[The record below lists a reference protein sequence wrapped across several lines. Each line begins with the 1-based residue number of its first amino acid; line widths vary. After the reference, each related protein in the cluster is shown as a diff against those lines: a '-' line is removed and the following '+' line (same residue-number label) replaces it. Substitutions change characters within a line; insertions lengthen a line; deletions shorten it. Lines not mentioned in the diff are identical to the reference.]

1 MPLVLV
7 LSSPPWLDTVT
18 KRRQHR
24 PMEKDEWITLLGL
37 VAGTLTTLSF
47 LPQLLKAWKS
57 RSTHDISIGM
67 FSLLAVGITLWIV
80 YGVVTSDLPVIVANV
95 VSLVLVGLILA
106 LKLRYR

>member
-1 MPLVLV
+1 VVDHPAA
-7 LSSPPWLDTVT
+7 VT
-18 KRRQHR
+18 
-24 PMEKDEWITLLGL
+24 ILGL

-67 FSLLAVGITLWIV
+67 FLLLAVGIMLWIV
-80 YGVVTSDLPVIVANV
+80 YGIVTADVPVIVANTV
-95 VSLVLVGLILA
+95 TLVFVSLILA

>member
-1 MPLVLV
+1 MVDQLGFV
-7 LSSPPWLDTVT
+7 TV
-18 KRRQHR
+18 
-24 PMEKDEWITLLGL
+24 LGL

-80 YGVVTSDLPVIVANV
+80 YGVVTSDLPVVVANSV
-95 VSLVLVGLILA
+95 TLVFVGLILA

>member
-1 MPLVLV
+1 MVDQPGFV
-7 LSSPPWLDTVT
+7 TV
-18 KRRQHR
+18 
-24 PMEKDEWITLLGL
+24 LGL

-47 LPQLLKAWKS
+47 LPQLLKACKS

-80 YGVVTSDLPVIVANV
+80 YGAVTSDLPVVVANSV
-95 VSLVLVGLILA
+95 TLVFVGLILA

>member
-1 MPLVLV
+1 MVDHPAA
-7 LSSPPWLDTVT
+7 VT
-18 KRRQHR
+18 
-24 PMEKDEWITLLGL
+24 ILGL

-67 FSLLAVGITLWIV
+67 FLLLAVGIMLWIV
-80 YGVVTSDLPVIVANV
+80 YGIVTADVPVIVANAV
-95 VSLVLVGLILA
+95 TLVFVGLILA

>member
-1 MPLVLV
+1 VVDQPGFV
-7 LSSPPWLDTVT
+7 TV
-18 KRRQHR
+18 
-24 PMEKDEWITLLGL
+24 LGL

-80 YGVVTSDLPVIVANV
+80 YGVVTSDLPVVVANSV
-95 VSLVLVGLILA
+95 TLVFVGLILA

>member
-1 MPLVLV
+1 MVDNP
-7 LSSPPWLDTVT
+7 SAVT
-18 KRRQHR
+18 
-24 PMEKDEWITLLGL
+24 ILGL

-47 LPQLLKAWKS
+47 LPQLLKAWMS

-80 YGVVTSDLPVIVANV
+80 YGVVTSDLPVVVANSV
-95 VSLVLVGLILA
+95 TLVFVGLILA

>member
-1 MPLVLV
+1 MVENP
-7 LSSPPWLDTVT
+7 SAVT
-18 KRRQHR
+18 
-24 PMEKDEWITLLGL
+24 ILGL

-67 FSLLAVGITLWIV
+67 FSLLALGIALWIV
-80 YGVVTSDLPVIVANV
+80 YGLITSDVPIVAANV
-95 VSLVLVGLILA
+95 VSLVLVVLIVL

>member
-1 MPLVLV
+1 MVENP
-7 LSSPPWLDTVT
+7 SAVT
-18 KRRQHR
+18 
-24 PMEKDEWITLLGL
+24 ILGL

-80 YGVVTSDLPVIVANV
+80 YGVVTSDLPVVVANA
-95 VSLVLVGLILA
+95 VSLVFVGLILT

>member
-1 MPLVLV
+1 MVDHPAA
-7 LSSPPWLDTVT
+7 VT
-18 KRRQHR
+18 
-24 PMEKDEWITLLGL
+24 ILGL

-67 FSLLAVGITLWIV
+67 FLLLAVGIMLWIV
-80 YGVVTSDLPVIVANV
+80 YGIVTADVPVIVANTV
-95 VSLVLVGLILA
+95 TLVFVSLILA

>member
-1 MPLVLV
+1 VVEHP
-7 LSSPPWLDTVT
+7 SAVT
-18 KRRQHR
+18 
-24 PMEKDEWITLLGL
+24 ILGL

-67 FSLLAVGITLWIV
+67 FSLLAVGITLWII
-80 YGVVTSDLPVIVANV
+80 YGVVTSDLPVVVANSV
-95 VSLVLVGLILA
+95 TLVFVGLILA

>member
-1 MPLVLV
+1 MVDNP
-7 LSSPPWLDTVT
+7 SNVT
-18 KRRQHR
+18 
-24 PMEKDEWITLLGL
+24 ILGL

-67 FSLLAVGITLWIV
+67 FSMLAVGLLHWLV
-80 YGVVTSDLPVIVANV
+80 YGLITADTPVTAANATTLVFVA
-95 VSLVLVGLILA
+95 LILA

>member
-1 MPLVLV
+1 MNP
-7 LSSPPWLDTVT
+7 DTLAT
-18 KRRQHR
+18 
-24 PMEKDEWITLLGL
+24 PLGL

-67 FSLLAVGITLWIV
+67 FSMLAVGVLLWLIYGLVTADIPVIAANAITLV
-80 YGVVTSDLPVIVANV
+80 FVA
-95 VSLVLVGLILA
+95 LILA